1 MPKTYEDET
10 GRHNPEQVRP
20 SMEPRSRTVTTRFP
34 ADRASIGS
42 VRRWAQ
48 QVLPELGLDVP
59 EFDDLAG
66 DVKLV
71 LSELATN
78 AVVHG
83 CAGAGANAV
92 LGAALGLTEGG
103 ALRVCVGD
111 PGPGR
116 PVCRAADGE
125 AVGGRG
131 LALVLAVAD
140 RFGVDSLAGGGKS
153 VWAEFDLPVPAP
165 PVVTGLR
172 VAARAQRRRSA
183 VSAPPGGSAALER
196 IPAA

>member
-1 MPKTYEDET
+1 
-10 GRHNPEQVRP
+10 
-20 SMEPRSRTVTTRFP
+20 MEPRSRTVTTRFP

-48 QVLPELGLDVP
+48 RAIRELGLDVG
-59 EFDDLAG
+59 ELEGLVDD
-66 DVKLV
+66 VRLV
-71 LSELATN
+71 LSELAAN

-83 CAGAGANAV
+83 CGGAGADVV
-92 LGAALGLTEGG
+92 LGAALGLTEDG

-111 PGPGR
+111 PGAGR

-125 AVGGRG
+125 DVGGRG

-153 VWAEFDLPVPAP
+153 VWAEFDLPAPAR
-165 PVVTGLR
+165 PVAAGLR

-183 VSAPPGGSAALER
+183 VSAPRGGPAALER